1 MRISDWSSDVCSSD
15 LWRTPGDATRPARL
29 RHQDDRTRP
38 CRRTARKGG
47 DSVQADGAGVRGG
60 RRSHGGSGMTVLN
73 GRNIFVV
80 AREQVILMAL
90 EYSIEAMSCPYAGAA
105 STMNARLPHP

>member
-38 CRRTARKGG
+38 CRRTGRKGG
-47 DSVQADGAGVRGG
+47 DSVQAGGAGVRGG
-60 RRSHGGSGMTVLN
+60 RRSHGRSGMTVLN
-73 GRNIFVV
+73 GRKIFRV
-80 AREQVILMAL
+80 EDDTLILMAL
-90 EYSIEAMSCPYAGAA
+90 DDLMEHLGCALSGAGP
-105 STMNARLPHP
+105 NP